1 MKSEE
6 NDWPKF
12 ITKQSD
18 QDKFI
23 CQVFNLKYVEN
34 AEGYRTKM
42 SDGKRLYSKV
52 FFNSKL
58 TPLVQ
63 NYLDND
69 DKVIIKINLY
79 RLFNKSIVI
88 INTFAAYWNPRGE
101 VLGNP
106 IKLTMT

>member
-1 MKSEE
+1 
-6 NDWPKF
+6 
-12 ITKQSD
+12 
-18 QDKFI
+18 
-23 CQVFNLKYVEN
+23 
-34 AEGYRTKM
+34 M

-63 NYLDND
+63 KYLDND

-79 RLFNKSIVI
+79 RLFNKSVVI
-88 INTFAAYWNPRGE
+88 IDSFAAYWNPRGE

-106 IKLTMT
+106 TELTMTEVNDVLLNPDERYASSPGNLQARVTMRNPGKLKNAGQ